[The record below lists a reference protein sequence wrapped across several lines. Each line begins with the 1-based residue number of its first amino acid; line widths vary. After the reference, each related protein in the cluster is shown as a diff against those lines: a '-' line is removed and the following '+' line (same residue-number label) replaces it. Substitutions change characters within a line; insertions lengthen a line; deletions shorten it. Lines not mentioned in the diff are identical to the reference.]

1 MSKLIKELEELPRF
15 NSGDNSCFDLIE
27 LLDVIEIINKH
38 QITEATNDSTAIE
51 LLIEA
56 KGLLFDSLA
65 QLQDLP
71 AEQVDDLYERIDMF
85 IRRADLP
92 F

>member
-1 MSKLIKELEELPRF
+1 MSIIKELEERA
-15 NSGDNSCFDLIE
+15 GHCFHCSSNLKLD
-27 LLDVIEIINKH
+27 DVIEIINKH
-38 QITEATNDSTAIE
+38 KITEATNDSTAIE